1 KKLLP
6 DHIDNVRLIIDIDS
20 IASRYGL
27 GIKNIKV
34 NNESDASSGGK
45 LGPNNS
51 PFGTF
56 AMKFNIV
63 ASYDS
68 FRSFI
73 NDLQESLRIVDISNV
88 SFEATESGYYDYEV
102 TIKTYWIK

>member
-1 KKLLP
+1 
-6 DHIDNVRLIIDIDS
+6 
-20 IASRYGL
+20 
-27 GIKNIKV
+27 
-34 NNESDASSGGK
+34 
-45 LGPNNS
+45 
-51 PFGTF
+51 
-56 AMKFNIV
+56 MKFNIV